1 MYQQY
6 SPSLQGLLDGRVR
19 DISLIADR
27 PGVPT
32 LGDVAMAYGN
42 ESVAVDWIKV
52 HLEVVNGFAN
62 VQQRLNTEQLMAIGE
77 QIYGL
82 YPDLNLLEFALF
94 CGRLRRG
101 RYERWYGAVD
111 GQKILVSLDAFVADR
126 RMDIARRHE
135 EEHRRQ
141 REEERN
147 AEPVS
152 PQQLF
157 KENPGK
163 YPTLEAIFK
172 NGGQPA
178 GIAKRVQPVR
188 RRNNMSKILAIISE
202 LEEIGQ
208 RSVEFGR
215 YGLKP
220 IAVRYG
226 DQPLEIVGI
235 GAFLDQHMKVVGRMP
250 EASAR
255 TVPVIEGI
263 GPEYQDIRIDDL
275 DDAALAEILKSLTTI
290 KSTKKK

>member
-1 MYQQY
+1 MLYKQY
-6 SPSLQGLLDGRVR
+6 SPELQGLLDGRVH
-19 DISLIADR
+19 DISLIADKE
-27 PGVPT
+27 GVPT
-32 LGDVAMAYGN
+32 LCEVAGAYGN
-42 ESVAVDWIKV
+42 DGVAVDWIKAQ
-52 HLEVVNGFAN
+52 LEVVNGFTN

-77 QIYGL
+77 QIFSL

-101 RYERWYGAVD
+101 KYEKWYGAVD
-111 GQKILVSLDAFVADR
+111 GQKILISLDAFVTDR
-126 RMDIARRHE
+126 RRDIARRHE

-178 GIAKRVQPVR
+178 GIARRVQPAR
-188 RRNNMSKILAIISE
+188 RRNNMSKVLAIISE

-235 GAFLDQHMKVVGRMP
+235 GAFLDSLKKVVGRMP

-255 TVPVIEGI
+255 TVPVIEGME
-263 GPEYQDIRIDDL
+263 PEYQDIRIDDL

-290 KSTKKK
+290 KSKKK